1 MPHAG
6 GSPASLGAKRRA
18 SLPEIRY
25 IWLRRS
31 INGLKPVLAAR
42 QPPDI
47 YEV

>member
-1 MPHAG
+1 MSHAG

-25 IWLRRS
+25 IWPTRS